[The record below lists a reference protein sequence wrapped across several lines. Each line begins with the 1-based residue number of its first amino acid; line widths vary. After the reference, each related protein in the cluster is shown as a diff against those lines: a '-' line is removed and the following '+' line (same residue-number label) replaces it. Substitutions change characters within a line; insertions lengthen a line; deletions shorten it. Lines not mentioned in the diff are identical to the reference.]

1 MKELSKS
8 LGAHVNKRRRSNKKW
23 SDARVS
29 NPEKEGSLMAL
40 AQTGDSSKG

>member
-8 LGAHVNKRRRSNKKW
+8 LGAYVNKRRRSNRKW

-29 NPEKEGSLMAL
+29 NPEKEGSLVAL
-40 AQTGDSSKG
+40 AQMGDSSKG